1 MRGGR
6 LPLSE
11 NGATPRNER
20 KKNQMSITALAA
32 LMPEL
37 STHFTTGLLA
47 AGPEAVLGAGA
58 AVGAGLLVSL
68 LLVKNFLHVCKP
80 NQVLIFTGRKR
91 VENGRDLGPMIVLP
105 HGVKGQAQEFEG
117 GGRGRG
123 WRFPVIERVDK
134 MDTTTM
140 SIDVH
145 VQNAYSKGNIP
156 LRIHAIANVKIHHNP
171 ALLRNAVE
179 RFLGRERNEIR
190 IVAQQTLEGA
200 LREVTAQMTPEQVNE
215 DRLTFAENLL
225 ASVQDDLDKLG
236 LELDTLKIQ
245 NVSDDTKYL
254 DSLGRPRIAEVLRD
268 AENAENQVMQEVAQA
283 EAHAKQR
290 SEGAKADAEGAV
302 LSRRNELTR
311 VRAELDGQSAAV
323 EREAEV
329 AAKTARAE
337 AEKELQRVRAIL
349 EQKRL
354 QAEVVIPAEVQR
366 AASELRAKGDA
377 AGTIEDGKAVVEVL
391 AATTEAWKA
400 MGPQAKEI
408 YVIQHLEEIVSKVVN
423 NMKGISVD
431 EVHVLDPG
439 DGSGLSSYAASYPQA
454 VARVLS
460 ALGET
465 VGIDVPKVLAGSEG
479 AIAAGLSKS
488 FGAPKTPGALS
499 KGGV

>member
-1 MRGGR
+1 M
-6 LPLSE
+6 PITTF
-11 NGATPRNER
+11 GAIAHEFGAVAHESSSTL
-20 KKNQMSITALAA
+20 LA
-32 LMPEL
+32 P
-37 STHFTTGLLA
+37 SGLLGV
-47 AGPEAVLGAGA
+47 GPEVVLGAGA
-58 AVGAGLLVSL
+58 GAGLVLLLGL

-91 VENGRDLGPMIVLP
+91 MKNGVDLGPMIVLP
-105 HGVKGQAQEFEG
+105 HGVKGQPAEFSG

-123 WRFPVIERVDK
+123 WRWPVIERVDK

-145 VQNAYSKGNIP
+145 VHNAYSKGNIP
-156 LRIHAIANVKIHHNP
+156 LRIHAIANVKIHDNP

-179 RFLGRERNEIR
+179 RFLGRERAEIR
-190 IVAQQTLEGA
+190 TVAQQTLEGA
-200 LREVTAQMTPEQVNE
+200 LREVLAQMTPEQVNE
-215 DRLTFAENLL
+215 DRLTFAENLIK
-225 ASVQDDLDKLG
+225 SVKDDLDKLG

-290 SEGAKADAEGAV
+290 SESAKAMAEAAV
-302 LSRRNELTR
+302 LSRRNELQK
-311 VRAELDGQSAAV
+311 VRAELDGEAAAV

-337 AEKELQRVRAIL
+337 AEKKLQEVRAVL

-354 QAEVVIPAEVQR
+354 QAEVVIPAEVER
-366 AASELRAKGDA
+366 AALEVKAKGDA
-377 AGTIEDGKAVVEVL
+377 APTVEDGRAVVEVL
-391 AATTEAWKA
+391 EATAEAWKA

-408 YVIQHLEEIVSKVVN
+408 YVIQHLEDIVAQVVK

-460 ALGET
+460 ALGDT
-465 VGIDVPKVLAGSEG
+465 LGVDVPKVLAGAESSLSNKAG
-479 AIAAGLSKS
+479 APRVSPPVG
-488 FGAPKTPGALS
+488 GPKTPSSLL
-499 KGGV
+499 KGGA